1 MIDLDQRVETETFDP
16 AALGGG
22 AAAFARLLGANP
34 KASKVE
40 VLPNGRAFYF
50 DLPVQRLPLARR
62 MASAQAKMW
71 QKLMAKL
78 HGGFPSSLP
87 DPQWGGV
94 GDSGV
99 PTRTQVIVFQVNL
112 TPASV
117 ATIVCV
123 EQALTVTGV
132 LASDILVIAANQV
145 NAATNVL
152 AVTGHV
158 SAANTIQVGYCNPTA
173 GALVPTPGTYNVVVL
188 RG

>member
-1 MIDLDQRVETETFDP
+1 MTVEAPVKLE
-16 AALGGG
+16 LGGG

-34 KASKVE
+34 KPSKIE
-40 VLPNGRAFYF
+40 ELPNGRAIYY
-50 DLPVQRLPLARR
+50 DLPVQRLPLAKR
-62 MASAQAKMW
+62 MAGAQARMW
-71 QKLMAKL
+71 QRLLAR
-78 HGGFPSSLP
+78 GGYPSRLL
-87 DPQWGGV
+87 DPQMGGV

-99 PTRTQVIVFQVNL
+99 PTRTQIIVFQVNL

-132 LASDILVIAANQV
+132 LASDILVIAANNV

-158 SAANTIQVGYCNPTA
+158 SAANTLQIGYCNPTA